1 MVIVG
6 GSFQT
11 LLLLQWGTVGA
22 VILAKVKVTSHH
34 NWTWFLLL
42 ISGPVGYLLESQ
54 PIHAGSNHHQGQGR
68 NLLVLLLESCWSP
81 PFILVASWTKTR

>member
-6 GSFQT
+6 GSCFQT

-22 VILAKVKVTSHH
+22 VVLVKVKVTSQH

-42 ISGPVGYLLESQ
+42 ISGRVGHLLESW
-54 PIHAGSNHHQGQGR
+54 PIHVGSNHRQGQGR

-81 PFILVASWTKTR
+81 PFILQ